1 MPLTPDKSF
10 GRMRP
15 HRPADGRDERRWTT
29 GEVLPDWKN
38 YVVSVSASSLRF
50 SSNAVYARLEF
61 AQVAAHCPPYESQT
75 GPRSRDLDGVI
86 VQDDVRPQPTLFFR
100 FGQLVD
106 VELDSIRPG
115 NSVVFP
121 RFGVE

>member
-1 MPLTPDKSF
+1 MS
-10 GRMRP
+10 
-15 HRPADGRDERRWTT
+15 AA
-29 GEVLPDWKN
+29 LP
-38 YVVSVSASSLRF
+38 RF

-61 AQVAAHCPPYESQT
+61 TQVAAHRPPYESQT

-86 VQDDVRPQPTLFFR
+86 IQDDMRPQLTLLFR

-106 VELDSIRPG
+106 VELDPIRPG
-115 NSVVFP
+115 NSVVFL